1 MTSDFTLM
9 EDESSTLTMEQ
20 AGLKPNNRITY
31 TEINNQ
37 VTPKGSWRIMS
48 HHEDGLHSDSAQ
60 CWHNNLQKA
69 ICIYN
74 LPFSLLSS
82 RPRPRP
88 QLPMSPML
96 TLQACVTHT
105 PKNRYPHQ
113 CQCLVL
119 AQKNVGI
126 QLFLAFN
133 APMCVLTKQTLCLLW
148 LWWSQG
154 GHHCNCELGHSQAVH
169 NSNSNR
175 LMKRPNRLWNA
186 PTSCWAKWHCIN
198 INIWALPTWRCCV
211 LHVCMHACMHGMRI
225 CCWIIGDEGNRTPD
239 LLYAKQTFCHW
250 TTSPENL
257 ELCWPR
263 FRS

>member
-105 PKNRYPHQ
+105 HTKKYISSSVPVSCFSTKKRWDTIISCIQ
-113 CQCLVL
+113 CP
-119 AQKNVGI
+119 NVCFDQANTVSTMTMMKPGWSSL
-126 QLFLAFN
+126 QL
-133 APMCVLTKQTLCLLW
+133 
-148 LWWSQG
+148 
-154 GHHCNCELGHSQAVH
+154 
-169 NSNSNR
+169 
-175 LMKRPNRLWNA
+175 
-186 PTSCWAKWHCIN
+186 
-198 INIWALPTWRCCV
+198 
-211 LHVCMHACMHGMRI
+211 
-225 CCWIIGDEGNRTPD
+225 
-239 LLYAKQTFCHW
+239 
-250 TTSPENL
+250 
-257 ELCWPR
+257 
-263 FRS
+263 